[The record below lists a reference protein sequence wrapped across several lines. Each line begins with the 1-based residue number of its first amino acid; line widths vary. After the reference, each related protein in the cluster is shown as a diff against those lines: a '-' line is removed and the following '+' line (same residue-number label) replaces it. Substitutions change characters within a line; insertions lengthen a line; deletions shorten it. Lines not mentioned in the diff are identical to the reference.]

1 MQKRKRYIN
10 EEDIVVAFDQF
21 MKSVNSVK
29 SKETE
34 TRWNDAIQVVKTFII
49 VLSMYVKE

>member
-1 MQKRKRYIN
+1 MIENKRYIL
-10 EEDIVVAFDQF
+10 ESDIPVAFDRF
-21 MKSVNSVK
+21 LASVNSIK